1 MAMNA
6 AKLVLATVNAPYS
19 KQLDEGSLVACI
31 WDFAK
36 AKLAAGPVSSFY
48 GEVPVALQLQF
59 ASEHGIPEDVLA
71 SAAKKFGE
79 WSGQN
84 YALAS

>member
-6 AKLVLATVNAPYS
+6 ANLILATINAPYS

-48 GEVPVALQLQF
+48 GEVPATLQKQF
-59 ASEHGIPEDVLA
+59 ALEHGIPENVLT

>member
-1 MAMNA
+1 MNA
-6 AKLVLATVNAPYS
+6 ANLILATINAPYS

-48 GEVPVALQLQF
+48 
-59 ASEHGIPEDVLA
+59 
-71 SAAKKFGE
+71 AKFRPLSRSSLLLSTGFPRMF
-79 WSGQN
+79 
-84 YALAS
+84 